1 MSSHAAGGGRGRNRR
16 RSARPDSGAVAVE
29 LAMVLPI
36 LIMLMLGIT
45 TAGLSYSQAIGV
57 TNAVREGGRFGATTD
72 AAVPLTWSNDVI
84 SRVRAT
90 QFDDPGAQTGVCV
103 QLWRKGSGAG
113 YGQLAGKCDSGSVSG
128 LSLPTTAT
136 EAPAVPASVPTGA
149 CVVRVIAGR
158 NFTINIGLAS
168 WTQVRRSDSV
178 SRYEREDAVPACK
191 LP

>member
-1 MSSHAAGGGRGRNRR
+1 MSSHAAGGGRGRKRR
-16 RSARPDSGAVAVE
+16 GSARPEGGAVAVE

-72 AAVPLTWSNDVI
+72 GLAVSWSSDVI
-84 SRVRAT
+84 TRVRAT
-90 QFDDPGAQTGVCV
+90 QFDDPGAETGVCA
-103 QLWRKGSGAG
+103 QLWRKG
-113 YGQLAGKCDSGSVSG
+113 YGQLAGSCSAGSVSG
-128 LSLPTTAT
+128 LSVPTNAT
-136 EAPAVPASVPTGA
+136 QAPAVPASVPTGA
-149 CVVRVIAGR
+149 CVVRIIAGR

-168 WTQVRRSDSV
+168 WTRVTRSDSV

>member
-1 MSSHAAGGGRGRNRR
+1 MPSHAAGGGRGRSQRASEPAV
-16 RSARPDSGAVAVE
+16 RSERGAVAVE
-29 LAMVLPI
+29 LAMVLPL

-72 AAVPLTWSNDVI
+72 GLALSWSNDVI

-103 QLWRKGSGAG
+103 QLWRKG
-113 YGQLAGKCDSGSVSG
+113 YGQLAGACDSGSVSG
-128 LSLPTTAT
+128 LSLPTNETQS
-136 EAPAVPASVPTGA
+136 PAVPASVPTGA
-149 CVVRVIAGR
+149 CVVRIVAGR

-168 WTQVRRSDSV
+168 WTRVTRSDSV
-178 SRYEREDAVPACK
+178 ARYEREDAVPACE